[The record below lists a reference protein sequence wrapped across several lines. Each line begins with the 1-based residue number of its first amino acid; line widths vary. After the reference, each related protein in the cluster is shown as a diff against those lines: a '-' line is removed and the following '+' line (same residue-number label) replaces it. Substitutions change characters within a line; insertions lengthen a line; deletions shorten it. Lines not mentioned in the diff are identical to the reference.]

1 MVEVFG
7 EKDKKSELI
16 MRPDKPDAPQYIMD
30 ITPAVQELGYEPQ
43 YSYLD
48 MLYDFKREMEKSKNL
63 FQS

>member
-1 MVEVFG
+1 
-7 EKDKKSELI
+7 
-16 MRPDKPDAPQYIMD
+16 MD